1 MNRRTF
7 LQTTAASAIGLSC
20 QAWSAESKRPRADD
34 DEILAH
40 CQSRIAKHRQSDA
53 VLLLRDGAGKAI
65 SRATVKVEQ
74 TRHDFLFGCN
84 FFQFGRMGDPTIE
97 EAYRAKFTAMF
108 NFCTLGFYWA
118 TYEYERSRPNYDYT
132 DRVLE
137 FCAQQGIRCKGHPL
151 VWDHRAGSPAWLP
164 DDLKEIERLS
174 NARVRAIVSRF
185 KGRLDTWDVVNEA
198 AHLPEK
204 VNQTKMAKFGA
215 ALGSVPYTVTP
226 MKIAREANPQ
236 ATLLVNDYR
245 TGQDYYRVVE
255 GLRESGRLL
264 CDVVGIQSHMHDGLW
279 PLQKA
284 WEICDRFAAFDVPL
298 HFTEATLV
306 SGPRLGPGENWG
318 ATTLEGE
325 TKQAEDTVR
334 FYRTLFAH
342 PAVEAITWWDFS
354 DRGAWQ
360 RSAAGWVR
368 KDQSPKP
375 VYDRMLA
382 LIKGEWWTKTETQPD
397 AQGQVSL
404 RAFHGQH
411 RLTVT
416 LPSGLKVEKEIH
428 VQRGKPNRF
437 ELTVT

>member
-1 MNRRTF
+1 MTRRTF
-7 LQTTAASAIGLSC
+7 LHAATASAIGLGCS
-20 QAWSAESKRPRADD
+20 AWSAESSRPKADD
-34 DEILAH
+34 EEILSQNQA
-40 CQSRIAKHRQSDA
+40 RIARHRQSDA
-53 VLLLRDGAGKAI
+53 VLVLRDASGKPI
-65 SRATVKVEQ
+65 PRATVKVEQ

-84 FFQFGRMGDPTIE
+84 FFQFGRMGDPAIE
-97 EAYRAKFTAMF
+97 EAYRARFTAMF
-108 NFCTLGFYWA
+108 NYCTLGFYWA
-118 TYEYERSRPNYDYT
+118 TYEYERGKPNYNYT

-137 FCAQQGIRCKGHPL
+137 FCAQHGIRCKGHPL
-151 VWDHRAGSPAWLP
+151 VWDHRAGSPAWLS

-174 NARVRAIVSRF
+174 NARVREIVTRF
-185 KGRLDTWDVVNEA
+185 KGWLDTWDVVNEA

-204 VNQTKMAKFGA
+204 VNQTKMAKFGE
-215 ALGSVPYTVTP
+215 ALGSVPYTVAP

-236 ATLLVNDYR
+236 ATLLANDYR

-279 PLQKA
+279 PLKKV
-284 WEICDRFAAFDVPL
+284 WEICDRFAAFGAPL
-298 HFTEATLV
+298 HFTETTLV
-306 SGPRLGPGENWG
+306 SGLRLGPGENWG
-318 ATTLEGE
+318 ATTPEGE
-325 TKQAEDTVR
+325 AKQAEDTVK
-334 FYRTLFAH
+334 FYRALFAH

-360 RSAAGWVR
+360 RAAAGWLQ

-382 LIKGEWWTKTETQPD
+382 LIKGEWWTKAEGQPD

-411 RLTVT
+411 RVTVT
-416 LPSGLKVEKEIH
+416 LPSGFKMEKEIH
-428 VQRGKPNRF
+428 IQRGKPNQF
-437 ELTVT
+437 DLTVA